1 MQREHGESG
10 EGQSWMWPPMRRP
23 LRREREQGQG
33 RKRRQEDKT
42 RGRPPGEK
50 WGGGCLRGAGGAEG
64 RTSGDLHLSF
74 WSVSGTSDGEL
85 VQDTDV
91 SIHLVDDKHLQGEG
105 HEDRCLAVTISPY
118 TKAAGTEGR
127 PVPRPSPS
135 HPRRLGQPPCR
146 PVAIIFHVCC

>member
-1 MQREHGESG
+1 MGRAARASHGCGHRCGDHSGGRENKVR
-10 EGQSWMWPPMRRP
+10 EGRGDRKIKLEGGP
-23 LRREREQGQG
+23 RERSG
-33 RKRRQEDKT
+33 
-42 RGRPPGEK
+42 
-50 WGGGCLRGAGGAEG
+50 GGGCLRGAGGAEG

-105 HEDRCLAVTISPY
+105 HADRCLAVTISPY

-127 PVPRPSPS
+127 PVPRPSPG
-135 HPRRLGQPPCR
+135 HPRRLGQPPRR